1 MTQNVAKSGLEFFM
15 VFFPPS
21 TCMSVTKYLSFCIL
35 ILLSLL
41 VLPRVTDTFVGL
53 HSQPPCPN
61 HPPPPQA
68 ACFLAQILL
77 LVSETARGG
86 IKK

>member
-1 MTQNVAKSGLEFFM
+1 
-15 VFFPPS
+15 
-21 TCMSVTKYLSFCIL
+21 MSVTKYLSFCIL

-41 VLPRVTDTFVGL
+41 VLPRVTDMFVGL

-77 LVSETARGG
+77 LVSETAGG
-86 IKK
+86 GGNKKVKITSWPAYD